1 MGEYLKEELRLLI
14 RRLILRLFVSQLSV
28 FIYANHAIS
37 FNFLTFVVLF
47 LLFYFQEN
55 LPVLKL
61 GSSDNLRAG
70 EWVISI
76 GSPAGLSNSVSCGV
90 VSTVGRK
97 STELR
102 LGSNEDMEYIQTD
115 APINVSIIHTV
126 SITYQV

>member
-1 MGEYLKEELRLLI
+1 MSLRFPLI
-14 RRLILRLFVSQLSV
+14 YNLI
-28 FIYANHAIS
+28 
-37 FNFLTFVVLF
+37 FL
-47 LLFYFQEN
+47 QKN

-61 GSSDNLRAG
+61 GSSDSLRAG

-102 LGSNEDMEYIQTD
+102 LNSQEMEYIQTD
-115 APINVSIIHTV
+115 APINVSILL
-126 SITYQV
+126 